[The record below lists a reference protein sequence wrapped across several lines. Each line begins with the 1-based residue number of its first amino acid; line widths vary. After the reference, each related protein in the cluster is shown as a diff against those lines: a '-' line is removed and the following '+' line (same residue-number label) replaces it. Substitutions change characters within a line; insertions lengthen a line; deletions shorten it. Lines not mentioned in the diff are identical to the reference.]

1 MERKKTREKMRRQ
14 EVNDRFT
21 ELMEAL
27 HEVDAQGSAA
37 AAEAEGGSGGEGH
50 GHSHSHLPGSQHHGL
65 SCLAAGCD
73 KGNFRVDV
81 LSRAVRVLRV
91 RFAWRG
97 WNLEFWVGVVWSVL
111 VFFSPPPRPRH

>member
-14 EVNDRFT
+14 EVNDRFQ

-27 HEVDAQGSAA
+27 HEVDGG
-37 AAEAEGGSGGEGH
+37 AEVKAELLGEEESVYGQQHGH
-50 GHSHSHLPGSQHHGL
+50 GQHHANGSPHGL

-81 LSRAVRVLRV
+81 LSRAVRVIKV
-91 RFAWRG
+91 RSSSACLP
-97 WNLEFWVGVVWSVL
+97 NCVHV
-111 VFFSPPPRPRH
+111 